1 MTTEPDI
8 RNYVNEG
15 SGQQVNVD
23 YAGTINFLLQRV
35 RESVSTDPLGEKRVH
50 RLLKA
55 YRWTAS
61 ADQADAILRDRNSV
75 ILVGPRGS
83 GRWSTAV
90 AVIDKLGVT
99 PHRIDLDPDDM
110 DRDLPENPACGYIIA
125 GVDEET
131 VRDAPGIG
139 KTLAGYSDRLAAIGS
154 FLVVTATAAAWALL
168 QPQTSLS
175 MVTVSP
181 PGSMDIFWS
190 HLTRTYNE
198 NSSGWIDHDGVKRAL
213 DGASPP
219 DAARLARLA
228 HEMLSTG
235 SPNPV
240 QDALDAYHDWSD
252 TLDTWF
258 KEHRSSYLRALLIS
272 VAALG
277 EARAES
283 VFGAADELT
292 TMVQLDREPG
302 GGLAGEGV
310 ARLIDTIGAKVTSNG
325 RIRLPRPDYPESV
338 LNFAWRDRPHLRRD
352 LKRWLTELPGT
363 LDDPAAEEE
372 AGRSLIKLAIR
383 QGDDDLIRHA
393 TKSWATNRQ
402 ESLAVVALTEAAVS
416 TSIGRA
422 TRQQMYNW
430 ANRATTEHPLKL
442 TIAAVCGGP
451 FGKNYPRNAMT
462 RLRRLAIHGG
472 PEIWD
477 QVALAITELAAEP
490 HLRTFALREVI
501 RWVAEDDRLRNAG
514 VRAFL
519 SVANARAGRTHD
531 LDAEQEHG
539 LLVSGWRAALRD
551 PEQTE
556 TAYQGCAAWLEAVA
570 QGREPRET
578 VLTILADTCQSSRD
592 IGSLFS
598 MLLRWTQSGTESTA
612 ISRYEIANDLLP
624 LIAKRD
630 PLTPGLTPSQ
640 IRPSTEENDQ

>member
-1 MTTEPDI
+1 MTTGQDV
-8 RNYVNEG
+8 RTYVNEG
-15 SGQQVNVD
+15 SGPQVNAD
-23 YAGTINFLLQRV
+23 YVRTINILQRF
-35 RESVSTDPLGEKRVH
+35 REIVSTDPLSEQRVN

-61 ADQADAILRDRNSV
+61 ADQAEAMLRDRNSV

-99 PHRIDLDPDDM
+99 PHRIDLDPKDK
-110 DRDLPENPACGYIIA
+110 DRDLPENPGCGYIIA
-125 GVDEET
+125 SVDEET
-131 VRDAPGIG
+131 IRDAPGIG
-139 KTLAGYSDRLAAIGS
+139 KTLAGYSERLAAIGS
-154 FLVVTATAAAWALL
+154 FLVVTVTNAAWALL

-175 MVTVSP
+175 MVAVSP

-190 HLTRTYNE
+190 HLTRAYNE
-198 NSSGWIDHDGVKRAL
+198 DSSGWIDREDVRRAL
-213 DGASPP
+213 DGASPS

-235 SPNPV
+235 SSDPV
-240 QDALDAYHDWSD
+240 QDALDAYRDWSD

-258 KEHRSSYLRALLIS
+258 KEHRSSYLRALLIAA
-272 VAALG
+272 AALG
-277 EARAES
+277 EARAEA
-283 VFGAADELT
+283 VFGAADELAAL
-292 TMVQLDREPG
+292 VQLDREPG

-310 ARLIDTIGAKVTSNG
+310 ARLIDTIGAKETSNG

-352 LKRWLTELPGT
+352 LKRWLTELPGN
-363 LDDPAAEEE
+363 LDDPAAGEE

-383 QGDDDLIRHA
+383 QGDDDIIRQA
-393 TKSWATNRQ
+393 TRSWATNRQ
-402 ESLAVVALTEAAVS
+402 EGLAAVALTEAALSAS
-416 TSIGRA
+416 TGRA
-422 TRQQMYNW
+422 TRQHMYNW
-430 ANRATTEHPLKL
+430 ANRTTTEHPLRL

-477 QVALAITELAAEP
+477 QVAIAISDLAAEP
-490 HLRTFALREVI
+490 HLRTLTLREVV
-501 RWVAEDDRLRNAG
+501 RWTTDDDRLRDAG

-519 SVANARAGRTHD
+519 SVANSLAGLTHD
-531 LDAEQEHG
+531 LASEEHG

-551 PEQTE
+551 PEQADA
-556 TAYQGCAAWLEAVA
+556 AYQGCAAWLEAVA
-570 QGREPRET
+570 QGRASRET
-578 VLTILADTCQSSRD
+578 VLTILADTCQSSLD

-598 MLLRWTQSGTESTA
+598 VLLRWTQSETEPTA
-612 ISRYEIANDLLP
+612 VSRYEVANDLLP

-630 PLTPGLTPSQ
+630 PLTPGFTPTQ
-640 IRPSTEENDQ
+640 IQPPTEDDDQ